1 MDRCNYILNK
11 LLEQVVLT
19 YAGCVCGAGGEGV
32 GLYCCCG
39 WLTEGDAKAG
49 DGAGP
54 AAGQQLGGAGAE
66 VGAGAAT
73 TGAGVGAG
81 AGW

>member
-54 AAGQQLGGAGAE
+54 AAG
-66 VGAGAAT
+66 
-73 TGAGVGAG
+73 
-81 AGW
+81 